1 MRRQLA
7 QVFSALA
14 LSAVA
19 AFLLAAGSSSA
30 HAQTAA
36 QRQVVEMLSRWGLV
50 GDWSLDCSRPPSRD
64 NGYLNY
70 VIQQPGIAMHVRY
83 FGDAKD
89 SHEVLDARPVQGGG
103 LELTVRFAFRDGAQT
118 RRWVL
123 VKEGN
128 RIRAISNVNVETG
141 DASIR
146 NGRFVHNGAETPWQ
160 TQCTGGR
167 SSLPQPGLRLA
178 QQAVR

>member
-7 QVFSALA
+7 EFFSALA
-14 LSAVA
+14 LSAIA
-19 AFLLAAGSSSA
+19 ALLLAAGSSST

-36 QRQVVEMLSRWGLV
+36 QRQVADTLYRWGLI

-83 FGDAKD
+83 FGDAQD
-89 SHEVLDARPVQGGG
+89 SHEVLDARPVQDGG

-123 VKEGN
+123 IKESN
-128 RIRAISNVNVETG
+128 RIRAISNVNVQTG

-160 TQCTGGR
+160 TRCTRG
-167 SSLPQPGLRLA
+167 SSNLSQPGLRLA
-178 QQAVR
+178 QRR